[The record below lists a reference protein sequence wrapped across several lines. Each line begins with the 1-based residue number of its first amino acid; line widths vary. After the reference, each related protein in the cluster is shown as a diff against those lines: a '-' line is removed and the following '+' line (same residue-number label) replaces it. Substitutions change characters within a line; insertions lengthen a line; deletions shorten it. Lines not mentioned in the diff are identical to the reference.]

1 MATKEV
7 TVVNENG
14 DENTVAFQTESVR
27 IIYDDESVV
36 NPFVVRDIERNSDR
50 KKAEATT
57 ICGRRSVADDGDGKV
72 EYTIN
77 CYILRETRNT
87 IQQKKGVTGDF
98 FNDLV
103 QPTSVPAFIK
113 KDTLGLA
120 SDMNSV
126 MINGE
131 ERQMFDCQLTVIEE

>member
-98 FNDLV
+98 L
-103 QPTSVPAFIK
+103 T
-113 KDTLGLA
+113 TLYSQRLYQRLLRKIHWGW
-120 SDMNSV
+120 
-126 MINGE
+126 
-131 ERQMFDCQLTVIEE
+131 RVI